1 MYKNHTFLIFEFM
14 YLCNPN
20 IQKEEMYDSLY
31 ISYIGNFRE
40 SVNFKLT
47 IFDSNILAHTSSQRS
62 RDGCWHIFSSAVP
75 TAPPVISSGSAGTSI
90 KHSGTAP
97 VSEYF
102 IPAAARTNAILF
114 QPRNPAFRHPD
125 NLYTQGSTKDS
136 L

>member
-1 MYKNHTFLIFEFM
+1 MYEMYQNHTFLIFEFM

-20 IQKEEMYDSLY
+20 IQKEEMYDSSY

-47 IFDSNILAHTSSQRS
+47 IFDLNILAPSVET
-62 RDGCWHIFSSAVP
+62 FSSAVP
-75 TAPPVISSGSAGTSI
+75 AAPPVISSGSASSSI
-90 KHSGTAP
+90 KPSGTAP

-102 IPAAARTNAILF
+102 IPAAAALLHSDATNAILF
-114 QPRNPAFRHPD
+114 QPRNPAFRQPH
-125 NLYTQGSTKDS
+125 NLFHTGSTKDN